1 MADNSIIYRSAIGG
15 KIGTSKLDIFDI
27 KNHLHEKKLVPGPG
41 TYPAFSEFNQTI
53 A

>member
-15 KIGTSKLDIFDI
+15 KIGNSKLDIFDI
-27 KNHLHEKKLVPGPG
+27 KNHLREKKLVPGPG
-41 TYPAFSEFNQTI
+41 TYPTFSEFNQII

>member
-1 MADNSIIYRSAIGG
+1 MADNSIVYRSPVGG
-15 KIGTSKLDIFDI
+15 KIGTANLDIFSI

-41 TYPAFSEFNQTI
+41 AYPAFSEFNQTI